1 MLKKHHFLW
10 GRSNLM
16 GSVLK
21 SPQDSVVS
29 EKEHSMDVT
38 IQPLPNQT
46 EDLDHFDQFI
56 SHFSMF
62 RPDLID
68 LSLL

>member
-1 MLKKHHFLW
+1 
-10 GRSNLM
+10 M

-21 SPQDSVVS
+21 SPRDSVVS